1 MKVTKIA
8 AISLLIAA
16 ALLFLLAG
24 FMPFATL
31 DDKQSDTEETTQLE
45 DMTFYIMNSLTTRS
59 LGTVLST
66 GMFTILLLISIGSVF
81 LALSDKTKKFVLLCI
96 SVFAALTIYSL
107 TAMAASYNWFEL
119 HTDGVTRYSYS
130 PSGGC
135 ALLIMSLL
143 CSFAAAV
150 CYAAGALASKTGSGR
165 NMSALDELV
174 KWKNMLDNGAISQ
187 EEYDEKKQFLLSGKK
202 PSAKET
208 KRRQAIAKLDSLVKS
223 GVISQE
229 EYELKLKDL

>member
-1 MKVTKIA
+1 MKSTKIA

-24 FMPFATL
+24 FMPFATF

-107 TAMAASYNWFEL
+107 TAMAASYKWFEL
-119 HTDGVTRYSYS
+119 YTDEVTRYSYS

-165 NMSALDELV
+165 NMNALDELV

-187 EEYDEKKQFLLSGKK
+187 EEYDEKKQLLLSGKK

-208 KRRQAIAKLDSLVKS
+208 KRRKAIAKLDSMVKS